1 MKLEIGNHVAFEGQH
16 AVICYFIDSENKRA
30 LAEKHFAIIYLIND
44 KKQIDVATKL
54 LSLIP

>member
-16 AVICYFIDSENKRA
+16 AVICYFIDSENRKS
-30 LAEKHFAIIYLIND
+30 LTEKKFSCVYLVNN
-44 KKQIDVATKL
+44 KTQIEVATKL